1 MNEEMEK
8 KIDELYTRLLSIT
21 ADTIIDLEIIDKYIP
36 VSTSLFERG
45 DYNVLS
51 IQIKYVVGR
60 RILDV
65 LKWKLEQEKDE
76 ITKYLGEIEEKLA
89 NLSGNEQDV
98 V

>member
-51 IQIKYVVGR
+51 I
-60 RILDV
+60 
-65 LKWKLEQEKDE
+65 
-76 ITKYLGEIEEKLA
+76 
-89 NLSGNEQDV
+89 
-98 V
+98 